1 MGQTIMSFATQ
12 MTDEDVYRARI
23 LNDDKV
29 PRRLIKKFHSLA
41 NNRPENGDDIELS
54 ELEAL
59 HASFITD
66 LTTFY
71 LTLTQ
76 KHTHSTANSAIDAQS
91 YLASLETT
99 SQSQLAT
106 RDNISAL
113 TDTLAQA
120 QRTRANKLE
129 YDSLAAKINEL
140 ASREKQN
147 ETIARLGKEIEELGQ
162 EATSF
167 RTVWQRRK
175 EGFDGIVSVLEE
187 IGRDVSQEKSEQER
201 RQAMDQDEEP
211 DQHTAQ
217 ASKEGSVAPESR
229 ERSEGQEDEEVQ
241 EMITKDLK
249 KQLDPS
255 ADSFEA
261 KKESSRRGMDID
273 EVEDGEVADSQ

>member
-1 MGQTIMSFATQ
+1 M
-12 MTDEDVYRARI
+12 
-23 LNDDKV
+23 
-29 PRRLIKKFHSLA
+29 
-41 NNRPENGDDIELS
+41 
-54 ELEAL
+54 
-59 HASFITD
+59 
-66 LTTFY
+66 TTFY

-76 KHTHSTANSAIDAQS
+76 KHTHSTANSALDAQS
-91 YLASLETT
+91 YLSSLETT

-106 RDNISAL
+106 KDNIAAL

-129 YDSLAAKINEL
+129 YDALAAKINTL
-140 ASREKQN
+140 ASREQQN
-147 ETIARLGKEIEELGQ
+147 ETIVRLEKEISELGQ

-211 DQHTAQ
+211 EAQHGTAQ
-217 ASKEGSVAPESR
+217 ASQAQSKEGSRAPEDSQGK
-229 ERSEGQEDEEVQ
+229 SEGQEDDEVE

-249 KQLDPS
+249 KELNPS
-255 ADSFEA
+255 AESFDPKRET
-261 KKESSRRGMDID
+261 SRRGMDID